1 MLSDFENQLYGVAK
15 MAGFTSLDETN
26 EVMVRHA
33 IEWYLIEIIWKRT
46 PRFKNLQLVSSPL
59 VTILMQVAKVAPE
72 DDVIELVKTKLDL
85 NLYNLN
91 DECVEG
97 LLPLLKADDA
107 EALSRADALRLLSN
121 QEHNQ
126 LRDRLVAVSAH
137 PTLHAVLQE
146 RLPKKNCAFI
156 DIVRTSETDRKVMKT
171 KTYAVDGCFL
181 SGKTQR

>member
-1 MLSDFENQLYGVAK
+1 M
-15 MAGFTSLDETN
+15 
-26 EVMVRHA
+26 
-33 IEWYLIEIIWKRT
+33 
-46 PRFKNLQLVSSPL
+46 
-59 VTILMQVAKVAPE
+59 
-72 DDVIELVKTKLDL
+72 
-85 NLYNLN
+85 N

-97 LLPLLKADDA
+97 LLPLLQADDA

-121 QEHNQ
+121 KEHNQ
-126 LRDRLVAVSAH
+126 LRDRLVAVSSH
-137 PTLHAVLQE
+137 PALHTVLQE